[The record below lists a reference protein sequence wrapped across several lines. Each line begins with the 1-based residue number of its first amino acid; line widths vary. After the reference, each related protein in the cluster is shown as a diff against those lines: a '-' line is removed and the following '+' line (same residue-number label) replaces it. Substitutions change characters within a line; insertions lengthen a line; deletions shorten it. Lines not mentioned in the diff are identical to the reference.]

1 MTTLRSLCGT
11 LALCALLL
19 APRTL
24 PAQAAESLRAAER
37 AHAAGVTVRVEL
49 WQGQLPHVFQAF
61 ARLPQTRAA
70 VERILCFIRLHA
82 GWNT

>member
-24 PAQAAESLRAAER
+24 PAQAAESLRA
-37 AHAAGVTVRVEL
+37 GNLVDVMPVNV
-49 WQGQLPHVFQAF
+49 QD
-61 ARLPQTRAA
+61 
-70 VERILCFIRLHA
+70 IRSSL
-82 GWNT
+82 N